1 MSRPHIIAI
10 FVINIHSFNDYF
22 AAVVRGVSRI
32 AASTRIIITAIRIV
46 GIIVL
51 LRSLLL
57 SLRHF
62 LLSLRLSLCFCL
74 IYIINTSL
82 ITTNLFIDLINE
94 LLRILFGIFKN
105 KLLIIFIRN
114 IIKKTIEAIN
124 MLLERVSI
132 FSRIYIKIN
141 IVSYRSIPLI
151 ILSIT
156 TVFNNGIVFIEQL
169 RPIRGSAIRIL
180 KTVIRDF
187 FIQNLFIILSIFNG
201 IKTLLKS

>member
-22 AAVVRGVSRI
+22 AAAVRGASRI

-62 LLSLRLSLCFCL
+62 LLSLRLSFCFCL

-82 ITTNLFIDLINE
+82 ITTDLFIDLINE

-141 IVSYRSIPLI
+141 MVSYGNIPLI

>member
-10 FVINIHSFNDYF
+10 FVINIQSFNDNF
-22 AAVVRGVSRI
+22 TAAVRGASRI

-141 IVSYRSIPLI
+141 MVSYRSIPLI

>member
-10 FVINIHSFNDYF
+10 FVINIQSFNDYF
-22 AAVVRGVSRI
+22 TAAVRGASRI

-82 ITTNLFIDLINE
+82 ITTNLFIELINE

-141 IVSYRSIPLI
+141 MVSYRSIPLI

>member
-22 AAVVRGVSRI
+22 AAAVRGASRI

-51 LRSLLL
+51 LRTLLL

-62 LLSLRLSLCFCL
+62 LLSLRLSFCFCL

-141 IVSYRSIPLI
+141 MVSYRSIPLI

>member
-1 MSRPHIIAI
+1 MSLCC
-10 FVINIHSFNDYF
+10 Y
-22 AAVVRGVSRI
+22 
-32 AASTRIIITAIRIV
+32 
-46 GIIVL
+46 
-51 LRSLLL
+51 
-57 SLRHF
+57 F

-141 IVSYRSIPLI
+141 MVGYRSIPLI

-169 RPIRGSAIRIL
+169 RPIRRIAIRIL

-187 FIQNLFIILSIFNG
+187 FIQNLFIILSISNG
-201 IKTLLKS
+201 FKTLLKS

>member
-10 FVINIHSFNDYF
+10 FVINIQSFNDYF
-22 AAVVRGVSRI
+22 TAAVRGASRI

-105 KLLIIFIRN
+105 KLLIMFIRN

-141 IVSYRSIPLI
+141 MVSYRSIPLI

-180 KTVIRDF
+180 KAVIRDF

>member
-10 FVINIHSFNDYF
+10 FVINIQSFNDYF
-22 AAVVRGVSRI
+22 TAAVRGASRI

-46 GIIVL
+46 GIIIL

-94 LLRILFGIFKN
+94 QIRILFGIFKN

-132 FSRIYIKIN
+132 FSSIYIKIN
-141 IVSYRSIPLI
+141 MVSYRSIPLI
-151 ILSIT
+151 ILSLT
-156 TVFNNGIVFIEQL
+156 AAFNNGIVFIEQL

>member
-1 MSRPHIIAI
+1 MSRPHVIAI

-22 AAVVRGVSRI
+22 AAAVRGASRI

-62 LLSLRLSLCFCL
+62 LLSLRLSFCFCL

-141 IVSYRSIPLI
+141 MVSYRSIPLI

-180 KTVIRDF
+180 
-187 FIQNLFIILSIFNG
+187 
-201 IKTLLKS
+201 

>member
-22 AAVVRGVSRI
+22 AAAVRGASRI

-62 LLSLRLSLCFCL
+62 LLSLRLSFCFCL

-141 IVSYRSIPLI
+141 MVSYRSIPLI

>member
-22 AAVVRGVSRI
+22 AAAVRGASRI

-94 LLRILFGIFKN
+94 LLRILFDIFKN

-141 IVSYRSIPLI
+141 MVSYRSIPLI

-187 FIQNLFIILSIFNG
+187 FIQNLYIILSIFNG

>member
-1 MSRPHIIAI
+1 MSRPHVIAI

-22 AAVVRGVSRI
+22 AAAVRGASRI

-51 LRSLLL
+51 LRSLPL

-114 IIKKTIEAIN
+114 IIKKAIEAIN

-141 IVSYRSIPLI
+141 MVSYRSIPLI

>member
-22 AAVVRGVSRI
+22 AAAVRGASRI

-62 LLSLRLSLCFCL
+62 LLSLRLSFCFCL
-74 IYIINTSL
+74 IYIINTRL
-82 ITTNLFIDLINE
+82 ITTDLFIDLIDE
-94 LLRILFGIFKN
+94 FFRILFGIFKN
-105 KLLIIFIRN
+105 QLLIIFIRN
-114 IIKKTIEAIN
+114 IIKKTIEVIY

-141 IVSYRSIPLI
+141 MVSYRSIPLI

>member
-10 FVINIHSFNDYF
+10 FVINIQSINDYF
-22 AAVVRGVSRI
+22 TAAVRGASRI

-46 GIIVL
+46 GIIIL

-94 LLRILFGIFKN
+94 QIRILFGIFKN
-105 KLLIIFIRN
+105 KLLIIFIRI

-141 IVSYRSIPLI
+141 MVSYRSIPLI
-151 ILSIT
+151 ILSLT
-156 TVFNNGIVFIEQL
+156 AAFNNGIVFIEQL

>member
-1 MSRPHIIAI
+1 MSRPHVIAI

-22 AAVVRGVSRI
+22 AAAVRGASRI

-51 LRSLLL
+51 LRSL
-57 SLRHF
+57 

-114 IIKKTIEAIN
+114 IIKKAIEAIN

-141 IVSYRSIPLI
+141 MVSYRSIPLI

>member
-10 FVINIHSFNDYF
+10 FVINIQSFNDYF
-22 AAVVRGVSRI
+22 TAAVRGASRI

>member
-10 FVINIHSFNDYF
+10 FVINIQSFNDYF
-22 AAVVRGVSRI
+22 TAAVRGASRI

-94 LLRILFGIFKN
+94 QIRILFGIFKN

-141 IVSYRSIPLI
+141 MVGYRSIPLI
-151 ILSIT
+151 SLSIT

-169 RPIRGSAIRIL
+169 RPIRRSAIRIL
-180 KTVIRDF
+180 ETVIRDF
-187 FIQNLFIILSIFNG
+187 FIQNLFIILSISNG
-201 IKTLLKS
+201 FKTLLKS

>member
-1 MSRPHIIAI
+1 MSRPHVIAI

-22 AAVVRGVSRI
+22 AAAVRGASRI

-46 GIIVL
+46 GIIGL

-114 IIKKTIEAIN
+114 IIKKAIEAIN

-141 IVSYRSIPLI
+141 MVSYRSIPLI

>member
-10 FVINIHSFNDYF
+10 FVINIQSFNDYF
-22 AAVVRGVSRI
+22 TAAVRGASRI

-46 GIIVL
+46 GIIIL

-94 LLRILFGIFKN
+94 QIRILFGIFKN

-141 IVSYRSIPLI
+141 MVNYRSIPLI

>member
-1 MSRPHIIAI
+1 MSRPHVIAI
-10 FVINIHSFNDYF
+10 FVIKIHSFNDYF
-22 AAVVRGVSRI
+22 AAAVRGASRI

-62 LLSLRLSLCFCL
+62 LLSLRLSFCFCL

-94 LLRILFGIFKN
+94 QIRILFCIFKN

-141 IVSYRSIPLI
+141 MVSYRSIPLI

>member
-10 FVINIHSFNDYF
+10 FVINIQSFNDYF
-22 AAVVRGVSRI
+22 TAAVRGASRI

-46 GIIVL
+46 GIIIL

-62 LLSLRLSLCFCL
+62 LLSIRLSLCFCL

-141 IVSYRSIPLI
+141 MVSYRSIPLI

>member
-10 FVINIHSFNDYF
+10 FVINIQSFNDYF
-22 AAVVRGVSRI
+22 TAAVRGASRI

-46 GIIVL
+46 GIIIL

-94 LLRILFGIFKN
+94 QIRILFGIFKN
-105 KLLIIFIRN
+105 KLLVIFIRN

-141 IVSYRSIPLI
+141 MVSYRSIPLI
-151 ILSIT
+151 ILSLT
-156 TVFNNGIVFIEQL
+156 AAFNNGIVFIEQL

-180 KTVIRDF
+180 ETVIRDF

>member
-22 AAVVRGVSRI
+22 AAAVRGVSRI

-141 IVSYRSIPLI
+141 IVSYRSILLI

>member
-22 AAVVRGVSRI
+22 AAAVRGASRI

-74 IYIINTSL
+74 IYIINTRL
-82 ITTNLFIDLINE
+82 ITTDLFIDLINE

-141 IVSYRSIPLI
+141 MVSYRSIPLI

>member
-1 MSRPHIIAI
+1 MSRPHVIAI

-22 AAVVRGVSRI
+22 AAAVRGASRI

-51 LRSLLL
+51 LGSLLL

-62 LLSLRLSLCFCL
+62 LLSLRLSFCFCL

-94 LLRILFGIFKN
+94 QIRILFGIFKN

-141 IVSYRSIPLI
+141 MVSYRSIPLI
-151 ILSIT
+151 ILSLT
-156 TVFNNGIVFIEQL
+156 AAFNNGIVFIEQL

>member
-10 FVINIHSFNDYF
+10 FVINIQSFNDYF
-22 AAVVRGVSRI
+22 TAAVRGASRI

-46 GIIVL
+46 GIIIL

-94 LLRILFGIFKN
+94 QIRILFGIFKN

-114 IIKKTIEAIN
+114 IIKKIIEAIN

-141 IVSYRSIPLI
+141 MVSYRSIPLI
-151 ILSIT
+151 ILSLT
-156 TVFNNGIVFIEQL
+156 AAFNNGIVFIEQL

>member
-10 FVINIHSFNDYF
+10 FVINIQSFNDYF
-22 AAVVRGVSRI
+22 TAAVRGASRI

-141 IVSYRSIPLI
+141 MVSYRSIPLI

>member
-22 AAVVRGVSRI
+22 AAAVRGASRI

-57 SLRHF
+57 SLCCYF
-62 LLSLRLSLCFCL
+62 LLSLRFSFSFSFCL
-74 IYIINTSL
+74 VYIINTSL
-82 ITTNLFIDLINE
+82 ITTNLFIDLIDDFF
-94 LLRILFGIFKN
+94 RILFGIFKN
-105 KLLIIFIRN
+105 QLLIIFVRN

-132 FSRIYIKIN
+132 FSRIHIKISMIN
-141 IVSYRSIPLI
+141 
-151 ILSIT
+151 
-156 TVFNNGIVFIEQL
+156 
-169 RPIRGSAIRIL
+169 
-180 KTVIRDF
+180 
-187 FIQNLFIILSIFNG
+187 
-201 IKTLLKS
+201 

>member
-1 MSRPHIIAI
+1 MSLCC
-10 FVINIHSFNDYF
+10 Y
-22 AAVVRGVSRI
+22 
-32 AASTRIIITAIRIV
+32 
-46 GIIVL
+46 
-51 LRSLLL
+51 
-57 SLRHF
+57 F

-105 KLLIIFIRN
+105 KFLIIFIRN

-141 IVSYRSIPLI
+141 MVSYRIIPLI

>member
-10 FVINIHSFNDYF
+10 FVINIQSFNDYF
-22 AAVVRGVSRI
+22 TAAVRGASRI

-141 IVSYRSIPLI
+141 MVSYRSIPLI

-180 KTVIRDF
+180 KTVIKDF

>member
-10 FVINIHSFNDYF
+10 FVINIQSFNDYF
-22 AAVVRGVSRI
+22 TAAVRGASRI

-62 LLSLRLSLCFCL
+62 LLSLRLSFCFCL

-141 IVSYRSIPLI
+141 MVSYRSIPLI

>member
-10 FVINIHSFNDYF
+10 FVINIQSFNDYF
-22 AAVVRGVSRI
+22 TAAVRGASRI

-46 GIIVL
+46 GIIIL

-94 LLRILFGIFKN
+94 QIRILFGIFKN

-132 FSRIYIKIN
+132 FSRIHIKIN
-141 IVSYRSIPLI
+141 MVSYRSIPLI
-151 ILSIT
+151 ILSLT
-156 TVFNNGIVFIEQL
+156 AAFNNGIVFIEQL